1 MTTAPENTPTC
12 PIDHTTLEGDYAR
25 DYFTDPYFTDNP
37 HPFYDHLRSRSPVH
51 PITHGV
57 LAVTGYDEALE
68 VLRNT
73 TVYSNITAPIGP
85 FPPLPFTPDGDDI
98 NHQIDE
104 HRHQFPLNEHL
115 VTMDPPRHTK
125 IRRLLGGLFTPR
137 RMEESEDFLWRLAD
151 RQIDEFLT
159 TGTVEVLH
167 GFAQPFALLTIA
179 DLLGVPETDHDDFR
193 RHLLAQQVG
202 ALSEGE
208 ALATNPL
215 DYLDT
220 KFTAYLTD
228 RRTHPQ
234 DDVLG
239 ALAAATYPDGQLPE
253 VVELVRLATFL
264 FGAGQD
270 TTARLITAGIRHLA
284 ETPDL
289 QAALRADH
297 TLIGDFVEE
306 LLRMDGPVKGD
317 FRLTRKTTELAG
329 RTVPA
334 GTVVMVLPGAA
345 NRDPARFEDPHTFDL
360 GRVNAREH
368 VAFGR
373 GVHTCPGG
381 PLARIEGRIAIERF
395 LDRTTTL
402 TINADRH
409 GPVGRRSYR
418 YEPTYILRGL
428 AELHVDFTPAD

>member
-1 MTTAPENTPTC
+1 VTAAPENSPTC
-12 PIDHTTLEGDYAR
+12 PVDQLESDFAR
-25 DYFTDPYFTDNP
+25 DYFTDPYFTDDP
-37 HPFYDHLRSRSPVH
+37 HPFYDHLRSRCPVH
-51 PITHGV
+51 PVSHGV

-73 TVYSNITAPIGP
+73 TVFSNITAPIGP
-85 FPPLPFTPDGDDI
+85 FPPLPFIPDGDDI

-104 HRHQFPLNEHL
+104 YRDQFPLNEHL

-125 IRRLLGGLFTPR
+125 IRRLLAGLFTPR
-137 RMEESEDFLWRLAD
+137 RMEESEEFLWRLAD
-151 RQIDEFLT
+151 RQIDEFLAD
-159 TGTVEVLH
+159 GTVEVLH

-179 DLLGVPETDHDDFR
+179 NLLGVPEEDHDDFR

-202 ALSEGE
+202 AMSE
-208 ALATNPL
+208 ADTLATNPL
-215 DYLDT
+215 DYLDA
-220 KFTAYLTD
+220 KFTGYLTD
-228 RRTHPQ
+228 RRANPQ
-234 DDVLG
+234 NDVLG
-239 ALAAATYPDGQLPE
+239 ALAAATYPDGELPE

-284 ETPDL
+284 DTPSL
-289 QAALRADH
+289 QAALRADRA
-297 TLIGDFVEE
+297 LIPDFVEE

-317 FRLTRKTTELAG
+317 FRLTRTTTELAG
-329 RTVPA
+329 VRIPA

-345 NRDPARFEDPHTFDL
+345 NRDPARFDDPHTFHVD
-360 GRVNAREH
+360 RANAREH

-381 PLARIEGRIAIERF
+381 PLARIEGRVAIERF

-402 TINADRH
+402 TVDDSHH
-409 GPVGRRSYR
+409 GPAGHRTYR
-418 YEPTYILRGL
+418 YEPTYILRGI
-428 AELHVDFTPAD
+428 AELHVDFTPAH